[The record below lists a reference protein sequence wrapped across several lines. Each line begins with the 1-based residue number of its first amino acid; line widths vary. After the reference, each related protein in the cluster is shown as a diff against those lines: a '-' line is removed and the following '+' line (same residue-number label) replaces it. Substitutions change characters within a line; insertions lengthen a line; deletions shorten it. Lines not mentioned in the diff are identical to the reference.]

1 MKICWK
7 HYFPLL
13 FVLCNQRLLN
23 TLEHGKFTELSY
35 WQSLF
40 ILRLHAECGRTFSFF
55 NICLKPASWSI
66 IQNSTGSLLPQSPLS
81 VDRAAAERS
90 QPGWKCVK
98 KGVEGVRSALFWS
111 GSGWLLA
118 EWCWGARG
126 VLIGGNRHDAQSQRW
141 IIYLTHLWKLL
152 KGLAHQAIWKSRE
165 SQSPEAKLSH
175 LVVLF
180 SPHCEHYVQYNHLG
194 RRLEE
199 CHWRVHLKSCF
210 WNSVSQF
217 KSCILS
223 YWTKGAV
230 SVWWKIWSCK
240 TQNFLNTVSKRKTK
254 KSQVPVLERR
264 SGKSWTC
271 QAKKTPQEH
280 NKKCRYGFEVL
291 VYEYVT
297 SAVRCK

>member
-1 MKICWK
+1 MCEK
-7 HYFPLL
+7 
-13 FVLCNQRLLN
+13 
-23 TLEHGKFTELSY
+23 G
-35 WQSLF
+35 
-40 ILRLHAECGRTFSFF
+40 GR
-55 NICLKPASWSI
+55 
-66 IQNSTGSLLPQSPLS
+66 GSS
-81 VDRAAAERS
+81 
-90 QPGWKCVK
+90 
-98 KGVEGVRSALFWS
+98 VRSILVRIRLTVGWTMLRGA
-111 GSGWLLA
+111 GSFDRRQPT
-118 EWCWGARG
+118 WCPEPAM
-126 VLIGGNRHDAQSQRW
+126 DY
-141 IIYLTHLWKLL
+141 IYLTHLWKLL

-271 QAKKTPQEH
+271 QAPKNTIKSADMAL
-280 NKKCRYGFEVL
+280 KCWYMNMLRVQ
-291 VYEYVT
+291 
-297 SAVRCK
+297 